1 MSIDR
6 ATAQLAPPERL
17 WRLSTWMLSRLAGCS
32 YRLVVDRL
40 TSAGVRRDH
49 YAILAA
55 LEEFGPVSQATLARR
70 LGIDRSDVVAVLND
84 LERDGLALRGPDS
97 HDRRRN
103 AITITAAGSGTLR
116 SLDDLVDA
124 AQGALLAPLSAKE
137 RRQFNDLLQRLVE
150 HHLAP
155 ADNLV
160 AADDPTRPGRPGP
173 PSP

>member
-1 MSIDR
+1 
-6 ATAQLAPPERL
+6 
-17 WRLSTWMLSRLAGCS
+17 MLSRLAGRS

-84 LERDGLALRGPDS
+84 LERDGLALRAPDT

-103 AITITAAGSGTLR
+103 AITITTAGSRTLR
-116 SLDDLVDA
+116 SLDDLVDE
-124 AQGALLAPLSAKE
+124 AQGALLEPLSATE
-137 RRQFNDLLQRLVE
+137 RRQFSDLLQRLVE

-155 ADNLV
+155 ADNCI
-160 AADDPTRPGRPGP
+160 AADDTTGQGRPGS

>member
-1 MSIDR
+1 
-6 ATAQLAPPERL
+6 
-17 WRLSTWMLSRLAGCS
+17 MLSRLAGRS
-32 YRLVVDRL
+32 YRLVVDHL

-84 LERDGLALRGPDS
+84 LERDGLALRDPDT

-103 AITITAAGSGTLR
+103 AIRITAAGSGTLR
-116 SLDDLVDA
+116 SLDVLVDE
-124 AQGALLAPLSAKE
+124 AQGALLEPLSARE

-155 ADNLV
+155 ADNRV
-160 AADDPTRPGRPGP
+160 AADDPTGRPGS

>member
-1 MSIDR
+1 
-6 ATAQLAPPERL
+6 
-17 WRLSTWMLSRLAGCS
+17 MLSRLAGRS

-84 LERDGLALRGPDS
+84 LERDGLALRAPDD

-103 AITITAAGSGTLR
+103 AISITAAGSRALR
-116 SLDDLVDA
+116 SLDDLVDE
-124 AQGALLAPLSAKE
+124 AQAALLEPLSAKE

-150 HHLAP
+150 HHQAP
-155 ADNLV
+155 ARNSP
-160 AADDPTRPGRPGP
+160 AADDPSG
-173 PSP
+173 